1 MAEVEVQND
10 SDFESCSNESNI
22 SISEQVEDA
31 IRDLEDIYDKV
42 QAIAINHYMTQK
54 RQLDK

>member
-1 MAEVEVQND
+1 MQND